1 MPIASLVPLE
11 QCLART
17 RVEGRRVVCLRAIT
31 KTAARLEAKVD
42 QNDIAKQGEMA
53 PVISVVATFHNIDA
67 ALVRHCIDSLIHQ
80 HFDYPY
86 ELILVDDCSTDDT
99 PAVLREYVSEKNVRL
114 IELQENV
121 GPGGARNIGIESAK
135 AELVTIVDGDDF
147 VSPYYLALLFAA
159 KSSTGAEL
167 VAANSMVI
175 PFDKI
180 FEKRNWSRDSDVL
193 IMDRAQY
200 LEALCYEKVDEAPS
214 RKLAQRGLYLRH
226 PFPAKASYED
236 VAIAS
241 EQALACSKFAFVKAE
256 IYGYVMRPGSVVHK
270 SAAPFRQAQ
279 DFAYAIEAFLR
290 PIEESH
296 LVDEHALAF
305 RRCLELSRLHSLLR
319 VVSDCPEKT
328 AELDQRAIQKIRESL
343 PVVVND
349 KSVSR
354 GYILR
359 FWLLSRAPSVYD
371 KAFSLYEAI
380 KKGVAR

>member
-1 MPIASLVPLE
+1 LQVIAETAVWLE
-11 QCLART
+11 
-17 RVEGRRVVCLRAIT
+17 V
-31 KTAARLEAKVD
+31 KVN
-42 QNDIAKQGEMA
+42 QTDIARQGDA
-53 PVISVVATFHNIDA
+53 TPVISVVVTFHNIDA
-67 ALVRHCIDSLIHQ
+67 VLIRHCVDSLVHQ

-86 ELILVDDCSTDDT
+86 ELILVDDCSTDGT
-99 PAVLREYVSEKNVRL
+99 PNVLREYLSEKNVHL

-167 VAANSMVI
+167 VTANSMVI
-175 PFDKI
+175 PFDRAL
-180 FEKRNWSRDSDVL
+180 EEHDWSRDLDVL

-214 RKLAQRGLYLRH
+214 RKLAQRELYLRH

-241 EQALACSKFAFVKAE
+241 EQALACSNFAFVKTE

-270 SAAPFRQAQ
+270 SVAPFRQAQ
-279 DFAYAIEAFLR
+279 DFAQAIEAFLR
-290 PIEESH
+290 PIEESR
-296 LVDEHALAF
+296 LVNEHALAF
-305 RRCLELSRLHSLLR
+305 RRCLELSRLHSLIR
-319 VVSDCPEKT
+319 VTSDCPEEA
-328 AELDQRAIQKIRESL
+328 AELDKGAIQQILESL
-343 PVVVND
+343 PMVVND
-349 KSVSR
+349 KSVPR
-354 GYILR
+354 GYALR
-359 FWLLSRAPSVYD
+359 FWLLSRAPRVYD
-371 KAFSLYEAI
+371 MAFSLYEAH

>member
-11 QCLART
+11 RCLART
-17 RVEGRRVVCLRAIT
+17 GAEGRRIVLLAI
-31 KTAARLEAKVD
+31 AGRDVRLETKVD
-42 QNDIAKQGEMA
+42 QNDIARQGEA
-53 PVISVVATFHNIDA
+53 VPAVSVVATFHNIDA
-67 ALVRHCIDSLIHQ
+67 DLVRNCINSLVHQ

-99 PAVLREYVSEKNVRL
+99 PAVLREYVREKNVRL
-114 IELQENV
+114 IELKENV
-121 GPGGARNIGIESAK
+121 GPGGARNIGIESAQS
-135 AELVTIVDGDDF
+135 ELVTIVDGDDF

-159 KSSTGAEL
+159 KNSTGAEL
-167 VAANSMVI
+167 VAANSAVI
-175 PFDKI
+175 PFNKAL
-180 FEKRNWSRDSDVL
+180 EKHVWSRASDVL

-200 LEALCYEKVDEAPS
+200 LEALCYEKVDEAPCM
-214 RKLAQRGLYLRH
+214 KLAQRGLYLRH
-226 PFPAKASYED
+226 PFPANASYED

-241 EQALACSKFAFVKAE
+241 EQALACSKFAFVKTE

-270 SAAPFRQAQ
+270 SIAPFRQAQ
-279 DFAYAIEAFLR
+279 DFAQAIEAFLR
-290 PIEESH
+290 PIEESR

-319 VVSDCPEKT
+319 VVSDCPEK
-328 AELDQRAIQKIRESL
+328 AADLDQKAIQQIRESL
-343 PVVVND
+343 QLVKND
-349 KSVSR
+349 KSVSCE
-354 GYILR
+354 YILR